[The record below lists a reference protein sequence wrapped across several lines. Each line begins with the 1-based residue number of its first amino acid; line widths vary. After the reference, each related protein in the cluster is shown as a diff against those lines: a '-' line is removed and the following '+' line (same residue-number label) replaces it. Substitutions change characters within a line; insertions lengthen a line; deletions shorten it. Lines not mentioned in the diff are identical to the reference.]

1 MINNIWKWLRSRPIK
16 LVLRQKVKVKLSH
29 LYRVSL
35 VELTGFGH
43 VCYVTMVELT
53 MCFPWPRV
61 SWLGEILVA
70 GKTRSNAG
78 VWGVAMVMVSGL
90 LKQHGYDG
98 VLLVEFTVIVHWLVD
113 GLHWA
118 GPRIIHGHVVHR
130 VAVGVQVGVGGE
142 GVMGVVLSIFSSGVW
157 RGRGSWMLV
166 IIRQIGRIAALELIW
181 ILERENK

>member
-1 MINNIWKWLRSRPIK
+1 M
-16 LVLRQKVKVKLSH
+16 
-29 LYRVSL
+29 SL

-70 GKTRSNAG
+70 GKTRSYAG

-181 ILERENK
+181 ILEREK